1 VAGTDLFSMFTSA
14 MNNVDPTT
22 GTITKMMEQRTQLM
36 QLAEQ
41 RRLDAEERAHR
52 AEERSQ
58 HLQLLQ
64 MLHSG
69 KIDQAT
75 YDASKP

>member
-1 VAGTDLFSMFTSA
+1 
-14 MNNVDPTT
+14 
-22 GTITKMMEQRTQLM
+22 MMQQRTQFLE
-36 QLAEQ
+36 LAEQ
-41 RRLDAEERAHR
+41 RRHDAEEHARR

>member
-1 VAGTDLFSMFTSA
+1 MAGTDLFLMFTS
-14 MNNVDPTT
+14 MINSVDPTT
-22 GTITKMMEQRTQLM
+22 GTITTMMEQRTQFL

-41 RRLDAEERAHR
+41 CSHDAKERAHC
-52 AEERSQ
+52 AEEHLQ

-75 YDASKP
+75 YDALKP

>member
-1 VAGTDLFSMFTSA
+1 MDPATGSIAA
-14 MNNVDPTT
+14 M
-22 GTITKMMEQRTQLM
+22 MQQRTQFLE
-36 QLAEQ
+36 LAEQ
-41 RRLDAEERAHR
+41 RRHDAEERARR

-64 MLHSG
+64 MLHSD

-75 YDASKP
+75 YDALKP